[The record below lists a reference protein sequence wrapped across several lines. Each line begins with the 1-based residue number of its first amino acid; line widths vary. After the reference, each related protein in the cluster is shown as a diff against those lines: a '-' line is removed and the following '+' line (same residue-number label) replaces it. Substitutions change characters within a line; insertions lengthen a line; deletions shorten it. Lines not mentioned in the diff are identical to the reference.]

1 MRRYH
6 VLAATLLGVSS
17 MLNAQTILDHSK
29 VIEPKQMS
37 LKEFPVSKS
46 YTDGMKV
53 IQADFTDPDITAFT
67 HVEYAQ
73 KSGMSLHLNILMPAQ
88 EIGAESA
95 PKYPLIVYVQG
106 SGWMKQEMFSMP
118 QLAKMAKKGYVIAIV
133 EYRHSA
139 IAGFPAQIED
149 TKTAI
154 RFMKKN
160 GAKYNADTSKIIL
173 WGDSSGGHTAL
184 MTAVTVN
191 ENKFDDE
198 GQDKDPISLKAVID
212 FYGPTDISKMNKE
225 PSTWDHITSKSPEGM
240 LLGGVNVLENPDKV
254 KPTVPMNYLDKGKKI
269 PPILIAHGNKD
280 RLVPFGQS
288 VMMFDALKKNSKE
301 AVMYQINGADHGG
314 APFWSKDM
322 LTIVD
327 KFIQQHLN

>member
-6 VLAATLLGVSS
+6 LLAVSLLGVST
-17 MLNAQTILDHSK
+17 MLSAQTVLYHSK
-29 VIEPKQMS
+29 VIEPKPMS
-37 LKEFPVSKS
+37 LAEFPVSKS

-53 IQADFTDPDITAFT
+53 IQADFSDPDVTAFT
-67 HVEYAQ
+67 HVEYAK
-73 KSGMSLHLNILMPAQ
+73 KSGMALHLNILTPAQ
-88 EIGAESA
+88 EIGAVSA

-106 SGWMKQEMFSMP
+106 SAWMKQEMHSMP
-118 QLAKMAKKGYVIAIV
+118 QLTKMAKKGYVIAIV

-139 IAGFPAQIED
+139 VAGFPAQIED

-160 GAKYNADTSKIIL
+160 GEKYNADTSKIIL
-173 WGDSSGGHTAL
+173 WGDSSGGHTVL

-191 ENKFDDE
+191 QNKFDDE

-225 PSTWDHITSKSPEGM
+225 PSTWDHITDKSPEGM
-240 LLGGVNVLENPDKV
+240 FLGGVNVLENPDKV
-254 KPTVPMNYLDKGKKI
+254 KPTIPMNYVAQDQTI

-288 VMMFDALKKNSKE
+288 VMMFDALKKNNKD

-314 APFWSKDM
+314 APFWSKEM
-322 LTIVD
+322 LEIVD
-327 KFIQQHLN
+327 QFIQQHLK